1 MDGGAWDDRGLRRI
15 IALLV
20 ALAVLAERSIDR
32 SFPVR
37 WLVLVL
43 LRRAEAVAIAYAADA
58 TWTDLSGFDD
68 DREAGF
74 GPMDAAVLALRLR
87 TLAALLSAFLP
98 ETGPFDGW
106 TVGRDAGPRGG
117 ASTANP
123 AFVVFFGPPQ
133 GLYDTS

>member
-58 TWTDLSGFDD
+58 TWTELSGFDD

-87 TLAALLSAFLP
+87 TLAALLSAFLVLP
-98 ETGPFDGW
+98 GHVP
-106 TVGRDAGPRGG
+106 ARGVTRRSRHRVC
-117 ASTANP
+117 APSTA
-123 AFVVFFGPPQ
+123 
-133 GLYDTS
+133 L